1 MSAKFRR
8 RRRSSADVLPARAAV
23 FSWVTNVRYNTGRS
37 LRCALHFLPFV
48 LSALAFSCHAAG
60 DDLKKQ
66 AYEVID
72 RNAAATAIVGD
83 SLFYFGELGMQEH
96 ESANFLKQTLEG
108 IGFKVEVGGAGMPT
122 NVWAQWGSGKPK
134 IVIVTEIDALPEG
147 SQDPDSFPR
156 KPLVAGAP
164 GHMEGHNVH
173 GAVAVAAA
181 FALKQTMERNKLP
194 GTVAISFGP
203 AEEQLISRPFLVRAG
218 YFKDAD
224 AAILVH
230 IGDNMRT
237 TFGLR
242 NYAAISAKFTFHG
255 KTAHGAVA
263 PWEAKDAL
271 DAVELM
277 SIGFDKLREHL
288 KPTYRGHRV
297 ITNGGIQP
305 NIIPDLA
312 QIWWYVRDST
322 GPAAKE
328 NFDKLVNIGKGA
340 ALMTGTTMDMEFVAS
355 AWPQLSNKAMAEA
368 IQQNIDAVGLPQWSD
383 EDVKFAKDFQTSLG
397 LKPVGLA
404 TQPVKF
410 GAAQQSYSSNDS
422 GDVTWNVPTGSL
434 DFAAGIPGVSP
445 HNWQAAVG
453 KTGPIAHKGALAGA
467 KVLAGSILDLLISPE
482 LLERVK
488 AQFREDT
495 GGIEY
500 VSLMPPEAKPPLDM
514 NREMMERV
522 RPEMRKQYLNKI
534 PQFK

>member
-1 MSAKFRR
+1 MKQRLLMSMVA
-8 RRRSSADVLPARAAV
+8 ACVLAAAV
-23 FSWVTNVRYNTGRS
+23 
-37 LRCALHFLPFV
+37 A
-48 LSALAFSCHAAG
+48 SAAHAAS
-60 DDLKKQ
+60 DEQKQ
-66 AYEVID
+66 YAFDVID
-72 RNAAATAIVGD
+72 RNAAQAAVVGD

-96 ESANFLKQTLEG
+96 ESAKFLKQTLEG

-122 NVWAQWGSGKPK
+122 NVWAEWGSGKPK

-147 SQDPDSFPR
+147 SQDPLSMPR
-156 KPLVAGAP
+156 KPLVPGAP
-164 GHMEGHNVH
+164 GHMEGHNTH

-181 FALKQTMERNKLP
+181 HALKRTMERYKLP
-194 GTVAISFGP
+194 GTVAVSFGP

-224 AAILVH
+224 AAILIH

-237 TFGLR
+237 TFGFR

-263 PWEAKDAL
+263 PWEGRDAL

-297 ITNGGIQP
+297 ITMGGIQP
-305 NIIPDLA
+305 NVIPDLA
-312 QIWWYVRDST
+312 QIWWYVRDAS

-355 AWPQLSNKAMAEA
+355 AWPQLANKAMAEA
-368 IQQNIDAVGLPQWSD
+368 IQKNIDAVGLPKWSD
-383 EDVKFAKDFQTSLG
+383 EDVKFARDFQTSLG
-397 LKPVGLA
+397 LKPVGLN
-404 TQPVKF
+404 TLPVKF
-410 GAAQQSYSSNDS
+410 GAAQQSFASNDS
-422 GDVTWNVPTGSL
+422 GDVTWNVPTGTL
-434 DFAAGIPGVSP
+434 DFAAGIPGVSS

-453 KTGPIAHKGALAGA
+453 KTGPIAHKGSVAGA
-467 KVLAGSILDLLISPE
+467 KILAASMLDLLTSPD
-482 LLERVK
+482 LLQRVRD
-488 AQFREDT
+488 QFREDT
-495 GGIEY
+495 KDTRY
-500 VSLMPPEAKPPLDM
+500 FTLLPADTKPPLDM

-522 RPEMRKQYLNKI
+522 RPEMRKSYLNKT
-534 PQFK
+534 PKFE

>member
-1 MSAKFRR
+1 MRNAVKIAVAIFFIGLC
-8 RRRSSADVLPARAAV
+8 AFARAAGDEAK
-23 FSWVTNVRYNTGRS
+23 N
-37 LRCALHFLPFV
+37 H
-48 LSALAFSCHAAG
+48 AF
-60 DDLKKQ
+60 
-66 AYEVID
+66 EVID
-72 RNAAATAIVGD
+72 RNAEATAIVGD

-96 ESANFLKQTLEG
+96 ESAKFLKQTLEG

-147 SQDPDSFPR
+147 SQDPLSFPR
-156 KPLVAGAP
+156 KPLVPGAP
-164 GHMEGHNVH
+164 GHMEGHNTH

-181 FALKQTMERNKLP
+181 YSLKQTMERYKLP
-194 GTVAISFGP
+194 GTIALSFGP

-237 TFGLR
+237 TYGLR

-263 PWEAKDAL
+263 PWEGRDAL

-277 SIGFDKLREHL
+277 SVGYDKLREHL
-288 KPTYRGHRV
+288 RPTSRGHRT
-297 ITNGGIQP
+297 ITMGGIQP

-312 QIWWYVRDST
+312 QIWWYVRDAS

-340 ALMTGTTMDMEFVAS
+340 ALMTGTRMEMEFVAS
-355 AWPQLSNKAMAEA
+355 AWPQLANKVMAEA
-368 IQQNIDAVGLPQWSD
+368 IQKNIDVVGLPKWSD
-383 EDVKFAKDFQTSLG
+383 EEVKFARDFQTSLG
-397 LKPVGLA
+397 LKPVGLN
-404 TQPVKF
+404 TQALKF
-410 GAAQQSYSSNDS
+410 GATQQSYSSNDS
-422 GDVTWNVPTGSL
+422 GDVTWNVPTGTL
-434 DFAAGIPGVSP
+434 DFSAGIPGVTP

-453 KTGPIAHKGALAGA
+453 KAYSIAHKGELAGA
-467 KVLAGSILDLLISPE
+467 KVLAGSILDLLSTPE
-482 LLERVK
+482 LIERVK

-495 GGIEY
+495 RGVQY
-500 VSLMPPEAKPPLDM
+500 VSLMPPEAVPPVDM
-514 NREMMERV
+514 NRDMMERV
-522 RPEMRKQYLNKI
+522 RPEMRKHYINKT
-534 PQFK
+534 PRFQ

>member
-1 MSAKFRR
+1 MMQQFLIRMA
-8 RRRSSADVLPARAAV
+8 AACMLAVAVAPA
-23 FSWVTNVRYNTGRS
+23 G
-37 LRCALHFLPFV
+37 
-48 LSALAFSCHAAG
+48 HAAS
-60 DDLKKQ
+60 DEQKQ
-66 AYEVID
+66 YAFDVID
-72 RNAAATAIVGD
+72 RNAAQAAVVGD
-83 SLFYFGELGMQEH
+83 SLFYFAELGMQEH
-96 ESANFLKQTLEG
+96 ESAKFLKQTLEG

-122 NVWAQWGSGKPK
+122 NVWAEWGSGKPK

-147 SQDPDSFPR
+147 SQDPLSMPR
-156 KPLVAGAP
+156 KPLVPGAP
-164 GHMEGHNVH
+164 GHMEGHNTH

-181 FALKQTMERNKLP
+181 HALKRTMERYKLP
-194 GTVAISFGP
+194 GTVVVSFGP

-224 AAILVH
+224 AAILIH

-237 TFGLR
+237 TFGFR

-263 PWEAKDAL
+263 PWEGRDAL

-297 ITNGGIQP
+297 ITMGGIQP
-305 NIIPDLA
+305 NVIPDLA
-312 QIWWYVRDST
+312 QIWWYVRDAS

-355 AWPQLSNKAMAEA
+355 AWPQLANKAIAEA
-368 IQQNIDAVGLPQWSD
+368 IQKNIDAVGLPKWSD
-383 EDVKFAKDFQTSLG
+383 EDLKFAREFQASLG
-397 LKPVGLA
+397 LTPVGLN

-410 GAAQQSYSSNDS
+410 GAAQQTFASNDS
-422 GDVTWNVPTGSL
+422 GDVTWNVPTGTL

-453 KTGPIAHKGALAGA
+453 KTGPIAHKGTVAGA
-467 KVLAGSILDLLISPE
+467 KVLAGSMLDLLTSPE
-482 LLERVK
+482 LLQRVRD
-488 AQFREDT
+488 QFREDT
-495 GGIEY
+495 KDTRY
-500 VSLMPPEAKPPLDM
+500 FTLLPADAKPPLDM

-522 RPEMRKQYLNKI
+522 RAEMRKFYPNKT
-534 PQFK
+534 PKFD

>member
-1 MSAKFRR
+1 MMQSFIGKITVACLLV
-8 RRRSSADVLPARAAV
+8 A
-23 FSWVTNVRYNTGRS
+23 
-37 LRCALHFLPFV
+37 LPFATFGA
-48 LSALAFSCHAAG
+48 S
-60 DDLKKQ
+60 DEQKKY
-66 AYEVID
+66 AYDVIE
-72 RNAAATAIVGD
+72 RNAAPTAMVGD

-96 ESANFLKQTLEG
+96 ESAKFLKQTLEG

-122 NVWAQWGSGKPK
+122 NVWAEWGSGKPK

-147 SQDPDSFPR
+147 SQDPKSMPR
-156 KPLVAGAP
+156 KPLVQGAP
-164 GHMEGHNVH
+164 GHMEGHNTH

-181 FALKQTMERNKLP
+181 HALKLTMERYKIP

-224 AAILVH
+224 AAVLIH

-237 TFGLR
+237 TFGFR

-263 PWEAKDAL
+263 PWEGRDAL

-297 ITNGGIQP
+297 ITMGGIQP
-305 NIIPDLA
+305 NVIPDLA
-312 QIWWYVRDST
+312 QIWWYVRDAS

-355 AWPQLSNKAMAEA
+355 AWPQLANKAIAEA
-368 IQQNIDAVGLPQWSD
+368 LQVNIDAVGLPKWSD
-383 EDVKFAKDFQTSLG
+383 EEMKFARDFQASLG
-397 LKPVGLA
+397 VKPVGLN
-404 TQPVKF
+404 TQPIKF
-410 GAAQQSYSSNDS
+410 GAAQQTFASNDS
-422 GDVTWNVPTGSL
+422 GDVTWNVPTGTL

-453 KTGPIAHKGALAGA
+453 KTGSIAHKGEVAGA
-467 KVLAGSILDLLISPE
+467 KILAATILDLLTSPD
-482 LLERVK
+482 LMERAK

-495 GGIEY
+495 KGIDY
-500 VSLMPPEAKPPLDM
+500 FSLLPASAKPPVDM
-514 NREMMERV
+514 NRETMERV
-522 RPEMRKQYLNKI
+522 RPEMRKSYLNQV
-534 PQFK
+534 PRFE

>member
-1 MSAKFRR
+1 MKQRLLMSMVA
-8 RRRSSADVLPARAAV
+8 ACVLAAAV
-23 FSWVTNVRYNTGRS
+23 
-37 LRCALHFLPFV
+37 A
-48 LSALAFSCHAAG
+48 SAAHAAS
-60 DDLKKQ
+60 DEQKQ
-66 AYEVID
+66 YAFYVID
-72 RNAAATAIVGD
+72 RNAAQAAVVGD

-96 ESANFLKQTLEG
+96 ESAKFLKQTLEG
-108 IGFKVEVGGAGMPT
+108 IGFKVELGGAGMPT
-122 NVWAQWGSGKPK
+122 NVWAEWGSGKPK

-147 SQDPDSFPR
+147 SQDPLSMPR
-156 KPLVAGAP
+156 KPLVPGAP
-164 GHMEGHNVH
+164 GHMEGHNTH

-181 FALKQTMERNKLP
+181 HALKRTMERYKLP
-194 GTVAISFGP
+194 GTVAVSFGP

-224 AAILVH
+224 AAILIH

-237 TFGLR
+237 TFGFR

-263 PWEAKDAL
+263 PWEGRDAL

-297 ITNGGIQP
+297 ITMGGIQP
-305 NIIPDLA
+305 NVIPDLA
-312 QIWWYVRDST
+312 QIWWYVRDAS

-355 AWPQLSNKAMAEA
+355 AWPQLANKAMAEA
-368 IQQNIDAVGLPQWSD
+368 IQKNIDAVGLPKWSD
-383 EDVKFAKDFQTSLG
+383 EDVKFARDFQTSLG
-397 LKPVGLA
+397 LKPVGLN
-404 TQPVKF
+404 TLPVKF
-410 GAAQQSYSSNDS
+410 GAAQQSFASNDS
-422 GDVTWNVPTGSL
+422 GDVTWNVPTGTL

-453 KTGPIAHKGALAGA
+453 KTGPIAHKGSVAGA
-467 KVLAGSILDLLISPE
+467 KILAASMLDLLTSPD
-482 LLERVK
+482 LLQRVRD
-488 AQFREDT
+488 QFREDT
-495 GGIEY
+495 KDTRY
-500 VSLMPPEAKPPLDM
+500 FTLLPADTKPPLDM

-522 RPEMRKQYLNKI
+522 RPEMRKSYLNKT
-534 PQFK
+534 PKFE

>member
-1 MSAKFRR
+1 MKQRLLMSMVA
-8 RRRSSADVLPARAAV
+8 ACVLAAAV
-23 FSWVTNVRYNTGRS
+23 
-37 LRCALHFLPFV
+37 A
-48 LSALAFSCHAAG
+48 SAAHAAS
-60 DDLKKQ
+60 DEQKQ
-66 AYEVID
+66 YAFDVID
-72 RNAAATAIVGD
+72 RNAAQAAVVGD

-96 ESANFLKQTLEG
+96 ESAKFLKQTLEG

-122 NVWAQWGSGKPK
+122 NVWAEWGSGKPK

-147 SQDPDSFPR
+147 SQDPLSMPR
-156 KPLVAGAP
+156 KPLVPGAP
-164 GHMEGHNVH
+164 GHMEGHNTH

-181 FALKQTMERNKLP
+181 HALKRTMERYKLP
-194 GTVAISFGP
+194 GTVAVSFGP

-224 AAILVH
+224 AAILIH

-237 TFGLR
+237 TFGFR

-263 PWEAKDAL
+263 PWEGRDAL

-297 ITNGGIQP
+297 ITMGGIQP
-305 NIIPDLA
+305 NVIPDLA
-312 QIWWYVRDST
+312 QIWWYVRDAS

-355 AWPQLSNKAMAEA
+355 AWPQLANKAMAEA
-368 IQQNIDAVGLPQWSD
+368 IQKNIDAVGLPKWSD
-383 EDVKFAKDFQTSLG
+383 EDVKFAREFQTSLG
-397 LKPVGLA
+397 LKPVGLN

-410 GAAQQSYSSNDS
+410 GAAQQSFASNDS
-422 GDVTWNVPTGSL
+422 GDVTWNVPTGTL
-434 DFAAGIPGVSP
+434 DFAAGIPGVSS

-453 KTGPIAHKGALAGA
+453 KTGPIAHKGSVAGA
-467 KVLAGSILDLLISPE
+467 KILAASMLDLLTSPD
-482 LLERVK
+482 LLQRVRD
-488 AQFREDT
+488 QFREDT
-495 GGIEY
+495 KDTRY
-500 VSLMPPEAKPPLDM
+500 FTLLPADTKPPLDM
-514 NREMMERV
+514 NREMMERM
-522 RPEMRKQYLNKI
+522 RPEMRKSYLNKT
-534 PQFK
+534 PKFE

>member
-1 MSAKFRR
+1 MSRR
-8 RRRSSADVLPARAAV
+8 WIALLTAIFLAAPM
-23 FSWVTNVRYNTGRS
+23 FAQAASDEQKK
-37 LRCALHFLPFV
+37 
-48 LSALAFSCHAAG
+48 HAN
-60 DDLKKQ
+60 
-66 AYEVID
+66 EVID
-72 RNAAATAIVGD
+72 RNAGAAAIVGD

-96 ESANFLKQTLEG
+96 ESAKFLKQTLEG

-147 SQDPDSFPR
+147 SQDPHSFPR
-156 KPLVAGAP
+156 KPMVAGAP

-181 FALKQTMERNKLP
+181 HALKQTMERYNLP

-230 IGDNMRT
+230 IADNMRT
-237 TFGLR
+237 TFGYR

-263 PWEAKDAL
+263 PWEGKDAL

-288 KPTYRGHRV
+288 RPTYRGHRT
-297 ITNGGIQP
+297 ITIGGIQP
-305 NIIPDLA
+305 NVIPDLA
-312 QIWWYVRDST
+312 QIWWYVRDAS

-355 AWPQLSNKAMAEA
+355 AWPQLANKVMAEA
-368 IQQNIDAVGLPQWSD
+368 IQKNIEAVGLPKWSD
-383 EDVKFAKDFQTSLG
+383 DEVKFAKDFQSSLG
-397 LKPVGLA
+397 LKPVGLN

-422 GDVTWNVPTGSL
+422 GDVTWNVPTGAL
-434 DFAAGIPGVSP
+434 DFSAGIPGVSP

-453 KTGPIAHKGALAGA
+453 KAHSIAHKGAVAGA
-467 KVLAGSILDLLISPE
+467 KVLAGTILDLLTTPE

-488 AQFREDT
+488 TQFREDT
-495 GGIEY
+495 KGIEY
-500 VSLMPPEAKPPLDM
+500 FSLMPPDAKPPLDM

-522 RPEMRKQYLNKI
+522 RPEMRKHYLNKV
-534 PQFK
+534 PQFN